1 MAGVARGCG
10 PAMWCDGFGTACR
23 GLTSFG
29 LASPFLPMKMFL
41 TLFRQQCR
49 SLSAGPADPHGQLQ
63 SKSSAM
69 APNQAEAS
77 LMSKPMR

>member
-1 MAGVARGCG
+1 MMAGVARGCG
-10 PAMWCDGFGTACR
+10 PAMWCDGFGTACLCR
-23 GLTSFG
+23 TSFG

-49 SLSAGPADPHGQLQ
+49 SLSADPHGQLQ
-63 SKSSAM
+63 SKSSAI

-77 LMSKPMR
+77 LMSKSMR